1 MKKQIPR
8 LIHFCWLSEEPKSQ
22 LVLSCM
28 KSWQKHLVDFEFAIW
43 DKESFDINSV
53 SYVKEACEAKK
64 WAYACDYIRLYA
76 LYHHGGIYLD
86 TDVFVYKSFEPFLGH
101 SAFSAVEFHTNMFFD
116 TIIEG
121 KKGKDTDGLGIEA
134 AILGAI
140 PKHPWI
146 KACLDY
152 YKDKHFENS
161 LDFMNSMKLPG
172 IMAAISAEKFGFRYD
187 PTFQILENKVYL
199 YPHDVFSRPGPD
211 SLIKYSSHLC
221 AHSWYPKATLSE

>member
-1 MKKQIPR
+1 MTEQIPR

-22 LVLSCM
+22 LILSCM
-28 KSWQKHLVDFEFAIW
+28 QSWQKHLSDFEFAIW
-43 DKESFDINSV
+43 DTESFDIESV
-53 SYVKEACEAKK
+53 SYVKEACDAKK

-86 TDVFVYKSFEPFLGH
+86 SDVFVHKSFEPFLGH
-101 SAFSAVEFHTNMFFD
+101 SAFSAVEFHTKMFFD

-121 KKGKDTDGLGIEA
+121 RVGKDTDGLGIEA
-134 AILGAI
+134 AALGAI
-140 PKHPWI
+140 PNHPWI

-152 YKDKHFENS
+152 YEDKHFEDS

-172 IMAAISAEKFGFRYD
+172 IMAAISAEQFGFRYD
-187 PTFQILENKVYL
+187 PTFQILENDVHL

-221 AHSWYPKATLSE
+221 AHSWYPKTIHAK